1 MRARA
6 FPFPVAFAAVIGSAI
21 VGSLGLTACVHGQAT
36 SSDRVQAIR
45 LLLRESPLNVG
56 DRDQRLCDSIAQM
69 VRLDDLARV
78 LSLPEWNVEA
88 LERPPAENGH
98 SPRAVAFN
106 HFEEGIRAEL
116 ESSDTERQMLALD
129 LLIETGKRGRPGIV
143 LAASP
148 RLTEALVRLL
158 PNESAIVGSTAAA
171 ALARVGPDPGVAIPA
186 LDRLLDSREPE
197 RSRAA
202 VHALAELLENA
213 RQGVSEENE
222 RLRLGPIRERL
233 LRTATLIVPA
243 AGVGLWSR
251 DVNTRRLSAA
261 LIGQAA
267 EALNELVH
275 DPRWRFLAPEN
286 RTSASAENS
295 APTDCDSLVVAL
307 NQQKGTLSA
316 AMRDPDEIVRTLSGR
331 AVEQMAL
338 AAPSRDTQRIFQP
351 SPSSGDAKQ
360 TGYRKPALG
369 EPSTLPADA
378 RQDLAALVSLK
389 DLDVQARLNA
399 IDVLESL
406 GPGAAAAVPDLVQAL
421 SDSNAFVRWAAARTL
436 GKIGPTDP
444 GPTAAAL
451 GRLLNDADPDIRQAA
466 AGALE
471 RYGPK
476 AQSALPDLVRALPRS
491 DPALRLVI
499 ARVLLNIGSEARS
512 ALPDLR
518 AAAQDPDPRVRRL
531 LTQLLAELETNHARD
546 R

>member
-1 MRARA
+1 M
-6 FPFPVAFAAVIGSAI
+6 
-21 VGSLGLTACVHGQAT
+21 
-36 SSDRVQAIR
+36 
-45 LLLRESPLNVG
+45 
-56 DRDQRLCDSIAQM
+56 
-69 VRLDDLARV
+69 
-78 LSLPEWNVEA
+78 
-88 LERPPAENGH
+88 
-98 SPRAVAFN
+98 PRAVALN
-106 HFEEGIRAEL
+106 RFEEEICPEL

-148 RLTEALVRLL
+148 RLTETLVHLL

-171 ALARVGPDPGVAIPA
+171 ALARIGPDPGVAIPA

-197 RSRAA
+197 RNRAA

-316 AMRDPDEIVRTLSGR
+316 AMRDPDEMVRTLSGR
-331 AVEQMAL
+331 AVEQLAL
-338 AAPSRDTQRIFQP
+338 TTPSLHSQRILQP
-351 SPSSGDAKQ
+351 PPSSGDPKVSA
-360 TGYRKPALG
+360 YR
-369 EPSTLPADA
+369 EP
-378 RQDLAALVSLK
+378 RLVS
-389 DLDVQARLNA
+389 
-399 IDVLESL
+399 
-406 GPGAAAAVPDLVQAL
+406 P
-421 SDSNAFVRWAAARTL
+421 
-436 GKIGPTDP
+436 
-444 GPTAAAL
+444 
-451 GRLLNDADPDIRQAA
+451 
-466 AGALE
+466 
-471 RYGPK
+471 
-476 AQSALPDLVRALPRS
+476 
-491 DPALRLVI
+491 
-499 ARVLLNIGSEARS
+499 
-512 ALPDLR
+512 
-518 AAAQDPDPRVRRL
+518 RRL
-531 LTQLLAELETNHARD
+531 QPTRPESGRP

>member
-1 MRARA
+1 
-6 FPFPVAFAAVIGSAI
+6 VI
-21 VGSLGLTACVHGQAT
+21 
-36 SSDRVQAIR
+36 
-45 LLLRESPLNVG
+45 
-56 DRDQRLCDSIAQM
+56 
-69 VRLDDLARV
+69 
-78 LSLPEWNVEA
+78 SLPEWNVEA
-88 LERPPAENGH
+88 LERFPAENGH
-98 SPRAVAFN
+98 SPRAVTLDR
-106 HFEEGIRAEL
+106 FEEAICAEL
-116 ESSDTERQMLALD
+116 ESSDTERRMFALE
-129 LLIETGKRGRPGIV
+129 LLIETGKRGRPGIL

-148 RLTEALVRLL
+148 RLTETLVRLL
-158 PNESAIVGSTAAA
+158 HDESATLSSTAAV
-171 ALARVGPDPGVAIPA
+171 ALARIRPDPSVAIPA
-186 LDRLLDSREPE
+186 LDRLLDSRESE
-197 RSRAA
+197 QTRAA
-202 VHALAELLENA
+202 VQALAGLLENA

-222 RLRLGPIRERL
+222 RLRLGPIREKL

-243 AGVGLWSR
+243 AGVGLWNR

-316 AMRDPDEIVRTLSGR
+316 AMRDPDEMVRTLSGR
-331 AVEQMAL
+331 AVEQLAV
-338 AAPSRDTQRIFQP
+338 AAPSLHTP
-351 SPSSGDAKQ
+351 SILRPSSSSGDAKE
-360 TGYRKPALG
+360 TGYGEPALG
-369 EPSTLPADA
+369 EPPTPPADA
-378 RQDLAALVSLK
+378 RQNLTALVSHLK
-389 DLDVQARLNA
+389 DPDVQARLNA

-406 GPGAAAAVPDLVQAL
+406 GLGAAGAVPDLVQAL
-421 SDSNAFVRWAAARTL
+421 SDSNGFVRWAAARTL
-436 GKIGPTDP
+436 GKIGPADP
-444 GPTAAAL
+444 GRTAAAL

-466 AGALE
+466 VEALE

-476 AQSALPDLVRALPRS
+476 ARLALPELVHALPRS
-491 DPALRLVI
+491 DPALRLAI

-531 LTQLLAELETNHARD
+531 LAQLLAEFETDHATD